1 MATLTIRKIPD
12 EQIQQLKEVA
22 EKNNRSMESQV
33 RSILEEW
40 LAGTVAHEITR
51 KTNFYD
57 EIREFMKNMDFEGL
71 DKGELPLSERNST
84 AITVAELLAG
94 ICRMPE
100 GKRRKYTDTTV
111 KLALMTLEDRTFA
124 FDTQAAAD
132 YAHILVEREHRG
144 TPTSI
149 QDAMIAAIACSW
161 DAAIATRNIKDF
173 EGTDVELI
181 NPWEFA

>member
-1 MATLTIRKIPD
+1 MIILDTNVISEIIKKQPD
-12 EQIQQLKEVA
+12 EHVA
-22 EKNNRSMESQV
+22 N
-33 RSILEEW
+33 W
-40 LAGTVAHEITR
+40 L
-51 KTNFYD
+51 
-57 EIREFMKNMDFEGL
+57 
-71 DKGELPLSERNST
+71 RNQ
-84 AITVAELLAG
+84 
-94 ICRMPE
+94 
-100 GKRRKYTDTTV
+100 DTS
-111 KLALMTLEDRTFA
+111 K
-124 FDTQAAAD
+124 AAAD

>member
-1 MATLTIRKIPD
+1 MIILDTNVISEIIKNQPD
-12 EQIQQLKEVA
+12 AHVA
-22 EKNNRSMESQV
+22 PRP
-33 RSILEEW
+33 RPP
-40 LAGTVAHEITR
+40 APRPPA
-51 KTNFYD
+51 
-57 EIREFMKNMDFEGL
+57 
-71 DKGELPLSERNST
+71 PP
-84 AITVAELLAG
+84 APTVAELLAG

-181 NPWEFA
+181 TPWEFA

>member
-1 MATLTIRKIPD
+1 MIILDTNVISEIIKKQPD
-12 EQIQQLKEVA
+12 EHVA
-22 EKNNRSMESQV
+22 N
-33 RSILEEW
+33 W
-40 LAGTVAHEITR
+40 L
-51 KTNFYD
+51 
-57 EIREFMKNMDFEGL
+57 
-71 DKGELPLSERNST
+71 RNQDTSNLATT

-111 KLALMTLEDRTFA
+111 KLALMTLEDRTFS

-181 NPWEFA
+181 NPWEFAQREAPANCRGLVNVTVSPATPIVRRVRAIRLRDHRFQY

>member
-1 MATLTIRKIPD
+1 MIILDTNVISEIIKKQPD
-12 EQIQQLKEVA
+12 EHVA
-22 EKNNRSMESQV
+22 N
-33 RSILEEW
+33 W
-40 LAGTVAHEITR
+40 L
-51 KTNFYD
+51 
-57 EIREFMKNMDFEGL
+57 
-71 DKGELPLSERNST
+71 RNQDTSNLATT

-111 KLALMTLEDRTFA
+111 KLALMTL
-124 FDTQAAAD
+124 DTQAAAD

>member
-1 MATLTIRKIPD
+1 MIILDTNVISEIIKKQPD
-12 EQIQQLKEVA
+12 EHVA
-22 EKNNRSMESQV
+22 N
-33 RSILEEW
+33 W
-40 LAGTVAHEITR
+40 L
-51 KTNFYD
+51 
-57 EIREFMKNMDFEGL
+57 
-71 DKGELPLSERNST
+71 RNQDTSNLATT

-94 ICRMPE
+94 ICRRPE

>member
-1 MATLTIRKIPD
+1 MIILDTNVISEIIKKQPD
-12 EQIQQLKEVA
+12 EHVA
-22 EKNNRSMESQV
+22 N
-33 RSILEEW
+33 W
-40 LAGTVAHEITR
+40 L
-51 KTNFYD
+51 
-57 EIREFMKNMDFEGL
+57 
-71 DKGELPLSERNST
+71 RNQDTSNLATT
-84 AITVAELLAG
+84 AITVA
-94 ICRMPE
+94 E

-111 KLALMTLEDRTFA
+111 KLALMTLEDRTFS

>member
-1 MATLTIRKIPD
+1 MIILDTNVISEIIKKQPD
-12 EQIQQLKEVA
+12 EHVA
-22 EKNNRSMESQV
+22 N
-33 RSILEEW
+33 W
-40 LAGTVAHEITR
+40 L
-51 KTNFYD
+51 
-57 EIREFMKNMDFEGL
+57 
-71 DKGELPLSERNST
+71 RNQDTSNLATT

-181 NPWEFA
+181 NPWEFAWREAPANCRGLVNVTVSPATPIVRRVRAIRLRDHRFQY

>member
-1 MATLTIRKIPD
+1 MIILDTNVISEIIKKQPD
-12 EQIQQLKEVA
+12 EHVA
-22 EKNNRSMESQV
+22 N
-33 RSILEEW
+33 W
-40 LAGTVAHEITR
+40 L
-51 KTNFYD
+51 
-57 EIREFMKNMDFEGL
+57 
-71 DKGELPLSERNST
+71 RNQDTSNLATT
-84 AITVAELLAG
+84 AI
-94 ICRMPE
+94 
-100 GKRRKYTDTTV
+100 TV

>member
-1 MATLTIRKIPD
+1 MIILDTNVISEIIKKQPD
-12 EQIQQLKEVA
+12 EHVA
-22 EKNNRSMESQV
+22 N
-33 RSILEEW
+33 W
-40 LAGTVAHEITR
+40 L
-51 KTNFYD
+51 
-57 EIREFMKNMDFEGL
+57 
-71 DKGELPLSERNST
+71 RNQDTSNLATT

-161 DAAIATRNIKDF
+161 DAA
-173 EGTDVELI
+173 VV
-181 NPWEFA
+181 PEFLRTLVFARPRGDDQFADCTFSPSLDMSR

>member
-1 MATLTIRKIPD
+1 MIILDTNVISEIIKKQPD
-12 EQIQQLKEVA
+12 EHVA
-22 EKNNRSMESQV
+22 N
-33 RSILEEW
+33 W
-40 LAGTVAHEITR
+40 L
-51 KTNFYD
+51 
-57 EIREFMKNMDFEGL
+57 
-71 DKGELPLSERNST
+71 RNQDTSNLATT

-144 TPTSI
+144 HTCQYSRRHDCGNCLFLGCGHSHAQYQGLRRYRRGI
-149 QDAMIAAIACSW
+149 D
-161 DAAIATRNIKDF
+161 
-173 EGTDVELI
+173 
-181 NPWEFA
+181 